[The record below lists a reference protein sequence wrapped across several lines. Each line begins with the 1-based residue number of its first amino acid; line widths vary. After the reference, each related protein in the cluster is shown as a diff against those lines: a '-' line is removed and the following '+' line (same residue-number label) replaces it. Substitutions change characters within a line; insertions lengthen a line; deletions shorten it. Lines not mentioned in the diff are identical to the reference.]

1 MIMKK
6 IFNILALASMC
17 LTLLNGCKEELV
29 STDQYAKEGVS
40 LNVYGP
46 QPVMRGGELR
56 FLGSNLDQVTE
67 VIIQGV
73 APITDIKVVQSGI
86 PSEIRVTVPKDGPEP
101 GLVTLKTA
109 GGKEIVTKTELS
121 FTEPILIESFSP
133 ASVKPGDVLTIKGDY
148 LNLTHEVIFAED
160 VKVSEKDFRKH
171 TRYEI
176 EVAVP
181 VEARTGAIG
190 VGDIDELA
198 VEDSD
203 VMANV
208 IYSEEEL
215 VVAQPEVTK
224 MTAPRYKAG
233 ETVTITGKNFNYVAS
248 VVLPGAT
255 VTDFKVASGNSSLT
269 FVLPAEAQDGEV
281 LLVAKSGVEVAAGQ
295 YETVVPSSL
304 AAAPQPVK
312 ANASLSVSGKDLDLV
327 VAVSLP
333 NAGEVGF
340 EYASAALT
348 FAVPDTAQEGEA
360 VLIMA
365 NGKEAAVAY
374 TLVKPVALE
383 YSANP
388 AAAGSDLVITGTDLD
403 LVKSVTFGGDLTVE
417 VEAAETVITVAVPT
431 TASSGA
437 LKLNLANGT
446 YVECDELS
454 VDKPTACYITEL
466 PAEGTEIFG
475 GTVLVVPVENEDK
488 LTGVQVNGEDVKF
501 LLNGKSLYI
510 SLPDMAGSGTVL
522 RLVSDNG
529 AVEYTIDCI
538 PNNIQNKVI
547 WSGSW
552 DCGSWG
558 GNEDLSWGKYDWS
571 SVDLSVGTVSLVFEL
586 EQDSSAEWWQL
597 SLRHGESWGELPEK
611 VFVDMTAGQ
620 TVVEIPLT
628 QVNLDD
634 LIANGGLI
642 ITGCSYTLKTIT
654 LRTVIPMDVA
664 IWEGEFTL
672 EWNGM
677 NDLSWGKY
685 DWSGAK
691 AGTVLTA
698 YFKDVAAGAQL
709 RFGNGSWDAL
719 PSTLALG
726 YKDGNIPIAEG
737 ETSYSITLTQ
747 EDVDMLNGSGGLVM
761 TGTALTLVKITV
773 K

>member
-1 MIMKK
+1 MKK
-6 IFNILALASMC
+6 IFNVLALSAMC
-17 LTLLNGCKEELV
+17 LTLLSGCKDELV

-73 APITDIKVVQSGI
+73 APITDIKVVQAGI

-215 VVAQPEVTK
+215 VVAQPEVAK

-233 ETVTITGKNFNYVAS
+233 ETVTVTGKNFNYVAS

-295 YETVVPSSL
+295 YETVVPTSL
-304 AAAPQPVK
+304 SAAPKPVK
-312 ANASLSVSGKDLDLV
+312 AGSDLSVSGKDLDLV
-327 VAVSLP
+327 VSVSLP
-333 NAGEVGF
+333 NAGEVEF
-340 EYASAALT
+340 EYAGGTMT
-348 FAVPDTAQEGEA
+348 FAVPDTAQEGDI
-360 VLIMA
+360 VLGMA
-365 NGKEAAVAY
+365 NGKSAAVAY
-374 TLVKPVALE
+374 SLVKPAVAE

-388 AAAGSDLVITGTDLD
+388 AAAGSSLTITGTDLD

-417 VEAAETVITVAVPT
+417 VEAAETEITVSVPT

-446 YVECDELS
+446 SVECEALA

-475 GTVLVVPVENEDK
+475 GTVLIVPVENEDK

-571 SVDLSVGTVSLVFEL
+571 SVDLSVGAVSLVFEL

-611 VFVDMTAGQ
+611 LFVDMTAGQ

-634 LIANGGLI
+634 LIANGGLV
-642 ITGCSYTLKTIT
+642 ITGCSYTLKKVT

>member
-1 MIMKK
+1 MKK
-6 IFNILALASMC
+6 IFNVLALSAMC
-17 LTLLNGCKEELV
+17 LTLLSGCKDELV

-67 VIIQGV
+67 VIIPGV
-73 APITDIKVVQSGI
+73 APITDIKVVQAGI

-215 VVAQPEVTK
+215 VVAQPEVAK

-233 ETVTITGKNFNYVAS
+233 ETVTVTGKNFNYVAS

-295 YETVVPSSL
+295 YETVVPTSL
-304 AAAPQPVK
+304 SAAPKPVK
-312 ANASLSVSGKDLDLV
+312 AGSDLSVSGKDLDLV
-327 VAVSLP
+327 VSVSLP
-333 NAGEVGF
+333 NAGEVEF
-340 EYASAALT
+340 EYAGGTMT
-348 FAVPDTAQEGEA
+348 FAVPDTAQEGDI
-360 VLIMA
+360 VLGMA
-365 NGKEAAVAY
+365 NGKSAAVAY
-374 TLVKPVALE
+374 SLVKPAVAE

-388 AAAGSDLVITGTDLD
+388 AAAGSSLTITGTDLD

-417 VEAAETVITVAVPT
+417 VEAAETEITVSVPT

-446 YVECDELS
+446 SVECEALA

-475 GTVLVVPVENEDK
+475 GTVLIVPVENEDK

-611 VFVDMTAGQ
+611 LFVDMTAGQ

-634 LIANGGLI
+634 LIANGGLV
-642 ITGCSYTLKTIT
+642 ITGCSYTLKKVT

>member
-1 MIMKK
+1 
-6 IFNILALASMC
+6 
-17 LTLLNGCKEELV
+17 
-29 STDQYAKEGVS
+29 
-40 LNVYGP
+40 
-46 QPVMRGGELR
+46 
-56 FLGSNLDQVTE
+56 
-67 VIIQGV
+67 
-73 APITDIKVVQSGI
+73 
-86 PSEIRVTVPKDGPEP
+86 
-101 GLVTLKTA
+101 
-109 GGKEIVTKTELS
+109 
-121 FTEPILIESFSP
+121 
-133 ASVKPGDVLTIKGDY
+133 
-148 LNLTHEVIFAED
+148 
-160 VKVSEKDFRKH
+160 
-171 TRYEI
+171 
-176 EVAVP
+176 
-181 VEARTGAIG
+181 
-190 VGDIDELA
+190 
-198 VEDSD
+198 
-203 VMANV
+203 
-208 IYSEEEL
+208 
-215 VVAQPEVTK
+215 

-233 ETVTITGKNFNYVAS
+233 ETVTVTGKNFNYVAS

-269 FVLPAEAQDGEV
+269 FVLPAEAQDGEAV
-281 LLVAKSGVEVAAGQ
+281 LVAKSGVEVVAGQ
-295 YETVVPSSL
+295 YETVVPTALSAS
-304 AAAPQPVK
+304 PKPVK
-312 ANASLSVSGKDLDLV
+312 AGSELSVSGKDLDLV
-327 VAVSLP
+327 VSVSLP
-333 NAGEVGF
+333 NAGEVEF
-340 EYASAALT
+340 EYAGGTMT
-348 FAVPDTAQEGEA
+348 FAVPDTAQEGD
-360 VLIMA
+360 VTLGMA
-365 NGKEAAVAY
+365 NGKSAAVAY
-374 TLVKPVALE
+374 SLVKPAVTG

-388 AAAGSDLVITGTDLD
+388 AAAGSSLTITGTDLD

-417 VEAAETVITVAVPT
+417 VEAAETEITVSVPT

-446 YVECDELS
+446 SVECEELA

-501 LLNGKSLYI
+501 LLNVKSLYI
-510 SLPDMAGSGTVL
+510 SLPDMAGAGTVL

-571 SVDLSVGTVSLVFEL
+571 SVDLSVGAVSLVFEL
-586 EQDSSAEWWQL
+586 EQDSSAGWWQL

-611 VFVDMTAGQ
+611 LFVEMTAGQ

-642 ITGCSYTLKTIT
+642 ITGCSYTLKKVT

>member
-1 MIMKK
+1 MKK
-6 IFNILALASMC
+6 IFNVLALSAMC
-17 LTLLNGCKEELV
+17 LTLLSGCKDELV

-67 VIIQGV
+67 VIIPGV
-73 APITDIKVVQSGI
+73 APITDIKVVQAGI

-215 VVAQPEVTK
+215 VVAQPEVAK

-233 ETVTITGKNFNYVAS
+233 ETVTVTGKNFNYVAS

-295 YETVVPSSL
+295 YETVVPTSL
-304 AAAPQPVK
+304 SAAPKPVK
-312 ANASLSVSGKDLDLV
+312 AGSDLSVSGKDLDLV
-327 VAVSLP
+327 VSVSLP
-333 NAGEVGF
+333 NAGEVEF
-340 EYASAALT
+340 EYAGGTMT
-348 FAVPDTAQEGEA
+348 FAVPDTAQEGDI
-360 VLIMA
+360 VLGMA
-365 NGKEAAVAY
+365 NGKSAAVAY
-374 TLVKPVALE
+374 SLVKPAVAE

-388 AAAGSDLVITGTDLD
+388 AAAGSSLTITGTDLD

-417 VEAAETVITVAVPT
+417 VEAAETEITVSVPT

-446 YVECDELS
+446 SVECEALA

-475 GTVLVVPVENEDK
+475 GTVLIVPVENEDK

-571 SVDLSVGTVSLVFEL
+571 SVDLSVGAVSLVFEL

-611 VFVDMTAGQ
+611 LFVDMTAGQ

-634 LIANGGLI
+634 LIANGGLV
-642 ITGCSYTLKTIT
+642 ITGCSYTLKKVT

>member
-1 MIMKK
+1 MKK
-6 IFNILALASMC
+6 IFNVLALSAMC
-17 LTLLNGCKEELV
+17 LTLLSGCKDELV

-73 APITDIKVVQSGI
+73 APITDIKVVQAGI

-215 VVAQPEVTK
+215 VVAQPEVAK

-233 ETVTITGKNFNYVAS
+233 ETVTVTGKNFNYVAS

-295 YETVVPSSL
+295 YETVVPTSL
-304 AAAPQPVK
+304 SAAPKPVK
-312 ANASLSVSGKDLDLV
+312 AGSDLSVSGKDLDLV
-327 VAVSLP
+327 VSVSLP
-333 NAGEVGF
+333 NAGEVEF
-340 EYASAALT
+340 EYAGGTMT
-348 FAVPDTAQEGEA
+348 FAVPDTAQEGDI
-360 VLIMA
+360 VLGMA
-365 NGKEAAVAY
+365 NGKSAAVAY
-374 TLVKPVALE
+374 SLVKPAVAE
-383 YSANP
+383 YSTNP
-388 AAAGSDLVITGTDLD
+388 AAAGSSLTITGTDLD

-417 VEAAETVITVAVPT
+417 VEAAETVITVSVPT

-446 YVECDELS
+446 SVECEALA

-475 GTVLVVPVENEDK
+475 GTVLIVPVENEDK

-611 VFVDMTAGQ
+611 LFVDMTAGQ

-634 LIANGGLI
+634 LIANGGLV
-642 ITGCSYTLKTIT
+642 ITGCSYTLKKVT